1 MKQVDLLL
9 PFALPQGEMAPDLLK
24 AMNTPSLAMLLSRAK
39 SLVDRNFD
47 DFSRALPHEI
57 WLAERFGLAE
67 RMHVDNSPPV
77 ADPAMQSHGVQA
89 DAGYWFILHPVH
101 IHIARDHLV
110 LTDVNQLA
118 LSDMESRLLFEEALP
133 LVKEAGLEARYGDPH
148 TWFLRADA
156 WSGLHTAT
164 PDAAGGH
171 NIDIWMPK
179 GEGERAWRKLQNEIQ
194 MQWHTH
200 AVNAAREAAGK
211 QLVNSLWLWGGSSL
225 GGAPAASARQQA
237 PYGHAINLPGWSA
250 ALGSL
255 CSQHAA
261 NGTIDDVLAADSAH
275 VLASSDTLIASA
287 FAADWGA
294 WLAHMQALEAGW
306 FAPLLAALKAGKID
320 QLRLILSHN
329 TGLKEFSINRFGL
342 RKFWIAPAL
351 KPLTPLV
358 R

>member
-9 PFALPQGEMAPDLLK
+9 PFSLPQEEMASDLLK
-24 AMNTPSLAMLLSRAK
+24 AMNAPSLAMLLSRAK
-39 SLVDRNFD
+39 PLVHRNFD

-57 WLAERFGLAE
+57 WLAERFGLADG
-67 RMHVDNSPPV
+67 MHVDNSPPV
-77 ADPAMQSHGVQA
+77 AHAAMQSRGLQA
-89 DAGYWFILHPVH
+89 DAGHWFILHPVH

-133 LVKEAGLEARYGDPH
+133 LVEEAGMEARYGDPH

-156 WSGLHTAT
+156 WAGLQTAT

-211 QLVNSLWLWGGSSL
+211 RLINSLWLWGG
-225 GGAPAASARQQA
+225 APAAPAKHEA
-237 PYGHAINLPGWSA
+237 PYGYTVNLPGWSA
-250 ALGSL
+250 ALGCL
-255 CSQHAA
+255 CRHHAE
-261 NGTIDDVLAADSAH
+261 NGTVGDVIASHSAH
-275 VLASSDTLIASA
+275 VLASSDGLIASA

-294 WLAHMQALEAGW
+294 WLAHMQALESDW
-306 FAPLLAALKAGKID
+306 FAPLLAALKNGKID
-320 QLRLILSHN
+320 HLRLILSHN

-351 KPLTPLV
+351 TPLI